1 LFLARQEY
9 ERDIALMNYRRL
21 GRSGITVSEVG
32 FGAWG
37 IGGPTDG
44 LTSYGV
50 TDDQVSLAAL
60 KHALDRGV
68 TFFDTSS
75 VYGYGRSETLIGQAF
90 KNVRA
95 RVVIATKAGFTRWDA
110 EPDFSPDAITRSCE
124 QSLGRLQTDHVDLLQ
139 LHNPSLDTMRR
150 SEVIAALER
159 LVQQGKTRAWGLSM
173 RSPEEAAIAL
183 NEVKPPVLQV
193 NLNMMDVRA
202 VTSGLLDAARH
213 AGAGIIARTPLCFG
227 FLSGAVGPDTVFPPG
242 DHRRG
247 WPPEQIETWRAG
259 AERVLAAV
267 PHPAGSTATQAA
279 LRFCLSFPAVSTV
292 IPGMLTPGEVDENA
306 AASELGS
313 LPESAIEAVLALN
326 RTQSFFVRG

>member
-1 LFLARQEY
+1 MKYRQ
-9 ERDIALMNYRRL
+9 L
-21 GRSGITVSEVG
+21 GSSGITVSDIG

-44 LTSYGV
+44 LTSYGE
-50 TDDQVSLAAL
+50 TDDRVSLAAL
-60 KHALDRGV
+60 ERALDRGV

-75 VYGYGRSETLIGQAF
+75 VYGYGRSETLIGRAF
-90 KNVRA
+90 KSVRE

-110 EPDFSPDAITRSCE
+110 APDFGPDAIIRSCE
-124 QSLGRLQTDHVDLLQ
+124 QSLERLQTGYVDLLQ
-139 LHNPSLDTMRR
+139 LHNPSMETIRDR
-150 SEVIAALER
+150 EAIAALER

-173 RSPEEAAIAL
+173 RSPEEALTAL
-183 NEVKPPVLQV
+183 GEVRPAALQV
-193 NLNMMDVRA
+193 NLNMMDARA
-202 VTSGLLDAARH
+202 VTSGLLDAARK
-213 AGAGIIARTPLCFG
+213 AGVGIIARTPLCFG
-227 FLSGAVGPDTVFPPG
+227 FLSGAVGPGTVFPPG

-247 WPPEQIETWRAG
+247 WPPAQIETWRSG

-292 IPGMLTPGEVDENA
+292 IPGMLTPAEVDENT
-306 AASELGS
+306 AASELGM
-313 LPESAIEAVLALN
+313 LPEAAVEAVLALN